1 MAPSTQYGNTPFK
14 LVIIDNRG
22 GVVFIGEADR
32 NGKLRHAG
40 SLCRVCRAHFPA
52 NAFTTDGAL
61 AMRTSRID
69 RPAYR
74 TLYRPLLSA
83 EQAPSDDQA
92 AEAGGLTK
100 TPTPERLAADPASLQ
115 KR

>member
-1 MAPSTQYGNTPFK
+1 
-14 LVIIDNRG
+14 
-22 GVVFIGEADR
+22 
-32 NGKLRHAG
+32 
-40 SLCRVCRAHFPA
+40 
-52 NAFTTDGAL
+52 
-61 AMRTSRID
+61 MRTSRID